1 MNEQVRPPEFAGRD
15 YDAVEAAV
23 METECGRWF
32 LSEFRRR
39 NRGADTQTVL
49 LAVRGLE
56 KRIKALQAARPANA
70 TAVLRAATPTTGAKP
85 ISGAKA
91 TAARPADNR
100 ISPPAVTGKVILGK
114 AFAGAGKAPAQLSA
128 ENLKYF
134 RKDEELFAPVPAAAP
149 TRGKVKRPEAASPL
163 PPFLVRTPGPSP
175 RPAAPSATSGRPQV
189 SDIVKRRIVVRTAQ
203 AAPAIPLADEL
214 GLPARQAV

>member
-49 LAVRGLE
+49 LAVRSLE
-56 KRIKALQAARPANA
+56 KRIKALQAVRPING
-70 TAVLRAATPTTGAKP
+70 TGSLRAASPSTGAKP
-85 ISGAKA
+85 IAGAKA
-91 TAARPADNR
+91 TASRPADNR
-100 ISPPAVTGKVILGK
+100 TSPPAVTGKVILGK
-114 AFAGAGKAPAQLSA
+114 IFAGAGKAPAKLSA

-134 RKDEELFAPVPAAAP
+134 QRDEELFAPVPAAPP
-149 TRGKVKRPEAASPL
+149 TRGKVRRPDAATPL
-163 PPFLVRTPGPSP
+163 PSFLVRTPSLSP
-175 RPAAPSATSGRPQV
+175 RPAALSATRGDLQV
-189 SDIVKRRIVVRTAQ
+189 ADIVKRRIVVRTAQ
-203 AAPAIPLADEL
+203 AAPTIPLADEL
-214 GLPARQAV
+214 GLPARQAG